1 MKLTFKGKSAI
12 VSGASGGMGI
22 ECVKKL
28 NDAGLKVLM
37 LDQTFRSYRARALQN
52 LSFHRHTG

>member
-12 VSGASGGMGI
+12 ISGASGGMGI

-37 LDQTFRSYRARALQN
+37 LDLKDPPVGFLKNIIKQYLKK
-52 LSFHRHTG
+52 LM